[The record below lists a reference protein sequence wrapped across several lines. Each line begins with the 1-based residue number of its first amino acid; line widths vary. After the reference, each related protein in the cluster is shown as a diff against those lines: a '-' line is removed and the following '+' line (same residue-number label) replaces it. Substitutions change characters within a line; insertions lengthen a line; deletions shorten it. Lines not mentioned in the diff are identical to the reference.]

1 MLLEISKQYNMQKL
15 LLISFFICF
24 SQLSFSQDYNKN
36 VSPKYSYSYITVMGK
51 AFSKKLSV
59 EVDLGDTQ
67 NEIDMGKSYSEIL
80 NNKKSYAAILN
91 YMADKKYELVE
102 SRDISTSY
110 QGTGGSYGIILIMRK
125 IDVAKN
131 Q

>member
-1 MLLEISKQYNMQKL
+1 
-15 LLISFFICF
+15 
-24 SQLSFSQDYNKN
+24 
-36 VSPKYSYSYITVMGK
+36 MGK

-59 EVDLGDTQ
+59 ELDLGDTQ
-67 NEIDMGKSYSEIL
+67 DEIELGKSYSEVL

-102 SRDISTSY
+102 SRDIILSS
-110 QGTGGSYGIILIMRK
+110 QGTGGTYGIVLIMRK

>member
-1 MLLEISKQYNMQKL
+1 MPKL
-15 LLISFFICF
+15 LLIALFICL
-24 SQLSFSQDYNKN
+24 SQSSFSQDLGKN
-36 VSPKYSYSYITVMGK
+36 FSPTYSYSYLTVLGQT
-51 AFSKKLSV
+51 FSKKLSV
-59 EVDLGDTQ
+59 EVDLGDSAEQ
-67 NEIDMGKSYSEIL
+67 IELGKSYSEIL

-102 SRDISTSY
+102 SRDIIGSY

-125 IDVAKN
+125 IDVAKI

>member
-1 MLLEISKQYNMQKL
+1 MESNNQYFMPKI
-15 LLISFFICF
+15 LLISLFVCL
-24 SQLSFSQDYNKN
+24 SNLSFSQNLNKS
-36 VSPKYSYSYITVMGK
+36 VAPSYTYSYITVMGK
-51 AFSKKLSV
+51 TFSKKLNV
-59 EVDLGDTQ
+59 EVDLGDTPEQ
-67 NEIDMGKSYSEIL
+67 IELGKNYSEIL

-102 SRDISTSY
+102 SRDIVGSY

-125 IDVAKN
+125 IDIAKT

>member
-1 MLLEISKQYNMQKL
+1 MPKL
-15 LLISFFICF
+15 LFITFFICL
-24 SQLSFSQDYNKN
+24 SQSSYSQDLFNN
-36 VSPKYSYSYITVMGK
+36 LSSSYSYSYLTVKGK

-59 EVDLGDTQ
+59 EVDLGDTSEQ
-67 NEIDMGKSYSEIL
+67 IELGKSYSEIL

-102 SRDISTSY
+102 SRDIVGSY

-125 IDVAKN
+125 VDN
-131 Q
+131 D